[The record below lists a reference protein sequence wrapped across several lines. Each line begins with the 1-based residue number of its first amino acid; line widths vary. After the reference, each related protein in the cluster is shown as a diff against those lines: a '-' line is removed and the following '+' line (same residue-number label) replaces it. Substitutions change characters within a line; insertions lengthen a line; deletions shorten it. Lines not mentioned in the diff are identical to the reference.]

1 MHGEGIKKQAR
12 IREKIADMDQR
23 MAKLYFAYE
32 SEEIESEFFARRNEE
47 LKELKAEAQAE
58 LETSQESMKDS
69 YIILDNSDMVTEHAD
84 ELRNFLK
91 NEAPTRARAWLKT
104 SMKRFWIEP
113 GWVTYEY
120 SQPLPPGSPNAGLKS
135 HKVPLEQTFRSTVRL
150 VLQPQ
155 LVS

>member
-1 MHGEGIKKQAR
+1 
-12 IREKIADMDQR
+12 

-104 SMKRFWIEP
+104 IMKRFWIEP

-135 HKVPLEQTFRSTVRL
+135 HKVPLEQTFRSTARL